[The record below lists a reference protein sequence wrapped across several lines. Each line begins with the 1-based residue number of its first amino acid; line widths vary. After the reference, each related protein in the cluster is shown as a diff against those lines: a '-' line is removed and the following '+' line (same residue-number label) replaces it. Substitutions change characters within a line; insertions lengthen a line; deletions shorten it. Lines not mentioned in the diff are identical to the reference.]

1 MRWFCYIVEC
11 ADHTYYTGIT
21 TNLERRID
29 QHNAGKGAKY
39 VKGRLPVRVVY
50 TEECENRSDASRREM
65 QIKAL
70 DKDQKTELIKRA

>member
-1 MRWFCYIVEC
+1 MSWFCYIVEC

-70 DKDQKTELIKRA
+70 DKDQKKELIKRA